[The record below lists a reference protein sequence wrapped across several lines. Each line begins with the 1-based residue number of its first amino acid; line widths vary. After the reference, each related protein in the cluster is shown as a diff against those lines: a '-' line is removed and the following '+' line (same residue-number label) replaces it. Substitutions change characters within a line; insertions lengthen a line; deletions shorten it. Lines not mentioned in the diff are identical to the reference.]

1 LRAMLSPRR
10 RFDKIGRAGL
20 PRMPLNQPCPGRYFN
35 SAAGRSYSSKGDGP
49 SPRRDV
55 GKGRAAMAIDSL
67 RLPDLD
73 KTDRLNNRLL
83 AAMPQS
89 AMMLLKPFIR
99 QLVLQ
104 PGFICLDAGEAIEL
118 IYFPVSGLISLVV
131 STSDGE
137 VAETA
142 MVGREGAV
150 GLQSAFGQRR
160 SFTRAMV
167 LVGGTFYRRG
177 NGIQRSCGWFLRGY
191 WGN

>member
-20 PRMPLNQPCPGRYFN
+20 PRMPLNQHCPRRYFN
-35 SAAGRSYSSKGDGP
+35 SAAGRSSSSKGDGP

-83 AAMPQS
+83 AAMPRS

-99 QLVLQ
+99 QLMLQ

-160 SFTRAMV
+160 SLTRAMYW
-167 LVGGTFYRRG
+167 LGE
-177 NGIQRSCGWFLRGY
+177 RSTQSPPNSFD
-191 WGN
+191 